1 MSQFLTIYKKE
12 ALEIWR
18 NFSWLWVPLV
28 FILLAIMDPITYYFM
43 PKLMDALGG
52 MPEGMVFEF
61 PEIPASDGVMLAL
74 TQFSSIGVLI
84 IVLLTMGTI
93 AGERKSGI
101 AELILVKPVNHI
113 TYILAKWAAKLSL
126 FIISFSIGMLLN
138 WYYVN
143 LLFGEILFKE
153 ILYTILFYSLWI
165 LFVVSLTIFFSI
177 IFKNSGPVA
186 GVSIGVLIVTSV
198 VNGIVSHRL
207 NWFPNQLS
215 PHINDMLTNGQI
227 STELWGTAAIT
238 LALSIIL
245 VTVSF
250 FIFKNKKI
258 L

>member
-1 MSQFLTIYKKE
+1 
-12 ALEIWR
+12 
-18 NFSWLWVPLV
+18 
-28 FILLAIMDPITYYFM
+28 
-43 PKLMDALGG
+43 
-52 MPEGMVFEF
+52 
-61 PEIPASDGVMLAL
+61 MLAL

-165 LFVVSLTIFFSI
+165 LFVVSLAIFFSI

-227 STELWGTAAIT
+227 STDRKSTRLNSSHVAISYAVFC
-238 LALSIIL
+238 L
-245 VTVSF
+245 
-250 FIFKNKKI
+250 KKTI
-258 L
+258 